1 MSAGPSGFR
10 LTLRWKFGLLLAA
23 FVLTIGIILSITL
36 AMARSVAND
45 LATVKDSAFPQFAEA
60 TSLNA
65 RFEEISRLLEDAVVT
80 GERSLLERSRGQ
92 QEQFLVHVDRLL
104 LVTPPARQ
112 AEVLQIRDR
121 VIEYHAKAQQLAG
134 SLLAAADAG
143 EGIGQLSSA
152 AVSDLAPTV
161 AGLKQQIA
169 KELDGLVQSRE
180 RELRESLA
188 RTVRGAEARSR
199 RSLAIGASAF
209 LVLLLILLDLTRR
222 ITGPIVALSAMTR
235 EVAKGNFDQ
244 TSQMPILSHDEVS
257 DLAESFQ
264 AMTRSLRETT
274 VSKSFVDD
282 IITSMADSLVV
293 LDVQG
298 GVRTAN
304 RATLRL
310 LDYEE
315 ATFLTLH
322 ARDFVAD
329 LEVLKGLTDKRA
341 VNNLETTYVARDGRR
356 IPVSFSGS
364 LMMDPRGRF
373 QGLVCVAQDITARKR
388 AEEELRI
395 AKEAAEQASLAKSTF
410 LANMSHEL
418 RTPLN
423 AILGYGEMLQEE
435 ARDLGQDYMITDLRK
450 IHAAGKHLL
459 NLINDILDLSKIEA
473 GKMELFLESAEI
485 APLVRDVV
493 TTIQPL
499 VEKRDNALE
508 IRCPDSLGSMR
519 CDVTKLRQA
528 LFNLLSNACKFT
540 DRGTITLTVSRGPG
554 RGREEISFAVEDTGI
569 GMTPEQLGKLFQAF
583 SQADASTT
591 RKYGGTGLGLA
602 ISRKFCQMMGGE
614 IEVESQHGKGTTF
627 TVRLP
632 ALVRDPKQPLGGLA
646 DSEVTIVPDEGA
658 PLVLVIDDDATVHD
672 LMRRFLGKEGFRML
686 AAGSGEEGLRLAREA
701 RPVAITLDVQM
712 PGMDGWAVLAALKA
726 DPELASI
733 PVLLVTM
740 VDEKNKAFSLGA
752 ADFIPKPVDRERLGA
767 ALRKLTSSGSQDL
780 LTAPGGATTSA

>member
-1 MSAGPSGFR
+1 MSGGPSKFR
-10 LTLRWKFGLLLAA
+10 FSLRWKFGLLLAA
-23 FVLTIGIILSITL
+23 FVLTIGVILSITL
-36 AMARSVAND
+36 SMANGVASD
-45 LATVKDSAFPQFAEA
+45 LAMVKDSAFPQFVEA

-92 QEQFLVHVDRLL
+92 TQQFLVHVDRLL
-104 LVTPPARQ
+104 LVTPKARQ
-112 AEVLQIRDR
+112 GEVLAIRDR
-121 VIEYHAKAQQLAG
+121 VAEYHEKAERLAH
-134 SLLAAADAG
+134 SLLAAEDAG
-143 EGIGQLSSA
+143 EGIGQLNTA
-152 AVSDLAPTV
+152 AVSDLAPAV
-161 AGLKQQIA
+161 AGLKQQLA
-169 KELDGLVQSRE
+169 RELDELVQVRE
-180 RELRESLA
+180 RELRDSLA
-188 RTVRGAEARSR
+188 RTVADAESRSY

-257 DLAESFQ
+257 DLAEAFQ

-274 VSKSFVDD
+274 VSKSYVDD

-293 LDVQG
+293 LDAEG
-298 GVRTAN
+298 NVRTAN

-310 LDYEE
+310 LDYDE
-315 ATFLTLH
+315 AALVSLH
-322 ARDFVAD
+322 ARDFVGE
-329 LEVLKGLTDKRA
+329 LEVLKGLTEKRA
-341 VNNLETTYVARDGRR
+341 VKNVETTYVARDGRR
-356 IPVSFSGS
+356 IPVSFSGA
-364 LMMDPRGRF
+364 LMTDPRGGF

-450 IHAAGKHLL
+450 IHSAGKHLL

-473 GKMELFLESAEI
+473 GKMELFIESADV

-493 TTIQPL
+493 STIQPL
-499 VEKRDNALE
+499 VEKRDNVLE
-508 IRCPDSLGSMR
+508 VRCPDDTGSIR

-540 DRGTITLTVSRGPG
+540 DRGTITLTVTRET
-554 RGREEISFAVEDTGI
+554 RGRESFAFAVQDTGI
-569 GMTPEQLGKLFQAF
+569 GMTPEELGKLFQAF

-614 IEVESQHGKGTTF
+614 IHVESAPGKGTTF
-627 TVRLP
+627 TIRLP
-632 ALVRDPKQPLGGLA
+632 VAVRDPRVPPAGLS
-646 DSEVTIVPDEGA
+646 DSETTIVPDEGA
-658 PLVLVIDDDATVHD
+658 PVVLVVDDDATVHD

-686 AAGSGEEGLRLAREA
+686 PASSGEEGLRLARETQ
-701 RPVAITLDVQM
+701 PVAITLDVQM
-712 PGMDGWAVLAALKA
+712 PGMDGWAVLSALKA
-726 DPELASI
+726 DPETAAI
-733 PVLLVTM
+733 PVILVTM

-752 ADFIPKPVDRERLGA
+752 ADFIPKPVDRERLVA
-767 ALRKLTSSGSQDL
+767 VLRKLTATGSPDL
-780 LTAPGGATTSA
+780 IPAPGGASSSA